1 MTLPMPPEL
10 MLNTEAKV
18 SVQSLGSSR
27 SSLLIIDN
35 ALQNADAIRDY
46 ACQHGQFDTP
56 EATQYPG
63 LNARLPVG
71 FMTPV
76 AKALRLL
83 LAPAFGVP
91 VQQSVTC
98 HGYFGLVTLPP
109 DALSKVQVMP
119 HVDLIGHQRLA
130 VLVYLCDAS
139 QGGTAFYRHKTS
151 ALERLTGENFTA
163 YTAAINAE
171 MAEDAMPQTYV
182 QDDHPRF
189 ERIGFTE
196 SKYNR
201 LVVYNSNLL
210 HSGMVNPDLLSRD
223 PRLGRLTM
231 NIFISAT

>member
-1 MTLPMPPEL
+1 MSLPIPPEM
-10 MLNTEAKV
+10 MLNTEAKA
-18 SVQSLGSSR
+18 SVQQLGNSR
-27 SSLLIIDN
+27 SSLLVIDN
-35 ALQNADAIRDY
+35 ALLNADAIRDY
-46 ACQHGQFDTP
+46 ACQYGQFNTP

-63 LNARLPVG
+63 LNAPLPAG
-71 FMTPV
+71 FMTPM
-76 AKALRLL
+76 AKALRPL

-139 QGGTAFYRHKTS
+139 QGGTAFYRHKS
-151 ALERLTGENFTA
+151 SGLERLTGDNFTA
-163 YTAAINAE
+163 YTAAMNAE
-171 MAEDAMPQTYV
+171 MAEGAIPQTYV

-196 SKYNR
+196 SRYNR

-210 HSGMVNPDLLSRD
+210 HSGMVKPDILSPD

-231 NIFISAT
+231 NIFISPA